1 MFNRRRL
8 LAALAVAAL
17 LAPGL
22 ALAQANEKKKG
33 GGITY
38 VQFATLTATIIKTNG
53 RRGVLT
59 VEAGV
64 DVPNCGLR
72 GQVNLNLPRLR
83 AAYIEVLQGYVYSLS
98 PGDPPNPD
106 YLEVMLQK
114 ATDRVLGRPGASF
127 CSGPC
132 WSTRPQAAAA
142 AASMILAS
150 LMSSAVTPPDVV
162 GRQHHLDPVVDV
174 EPLGMMVEL
183 LGRQGHA
190 GHPSRRRR

>member
-1 MFNRRRL
+1 MPDRRRM
-8 LAALAVAAL
+8 LAVLAVAAL
-17 LAPGL
+17 LAPAP

-38 VQFATLTATIIKTNG
+38 VQFPTLTATIIKTNG

-64 DVPNCGLR
+64 DVPDSGLR

-98 PGDPPNPD
+98 PGYPPDPD

-114 ATDRVLGRPGASF
+114 ATDRVLGRPGAK
-127 CSGPC
+127 
-132 WSTRPQAAAA
+132 
-142 AASMILAS
+142 L
-150 LMSSAVTPPDVV
+150 
-162 GRQHHLDPVVDV
+162 
-174 EPLGMMVEL
+174 L
-183 LGRQGHA
+183 LGA
-190 GHPSRRRR
+190 MLVN

>member
-1 MFNRRRL
+1 MLDRRRL

-17 LAPGL
+17 LAPAP

-38 VQFATLTATIIKTNG
+38 VQFPTLTATIIKTNG

-64 DVPNCGLR
+64 DVPDSGLR

-98 PGDPPNPD
+98 PGYPPNPD
-106 YLEVMLQK
+106 YLEMMLQK
-114 ATDRVLGRPGASF
+114 ATDRVLGRPGAK
-127 CSGPC
+127 
-132 WSTRPQAAAA
+132 
-142 AASMILAS
+142 L
-150 LMSSAVTPPDVV
+150 
-162 GRQHHLDPVVDV
+162 
-174 EPLGMMVEL
+174 L
-183 LGRQGHA
+183 LGA
-190 GHPSRRRR
+190 MLVN